1 MKAAL
6 GRPGDAARFRL
17 RCVPSALLAAVSII
31 VCTCSPASSPAE
43 SQSAGSFVDRIACR
57 SFPSIFQAWTRESDP
72 DLLSQEEKLAR
83 HDLIWEGL
91 TDGASDVLGIKWTGY
106 FAGLATTFQSGS
118 LTRASIRRAELLREN
133 PNVILILE
141 LRVYDA
147 PSNYLPVDSGWWKRD
162 GKGERI
168 VSYRNAGN
176 TYYLLDWQN
185 SDFRATLAAQT
196 HAVSASGTYD
206 GVMLDSYEHY
216 AHETGITQ
224 LVRRVLGANP
234 LILVNYRNPNG
245 GKHNIV
251 PVESDLAPLINGQFL
266 ENLDASQP
274 DARLTLT
281 ADERDLRM
289 PRIEALEMQTNDIN
303 NLKFV
308 RMATTLL
315 LTHSN
320 GYVLI
325 AIRNGNPILSDH
337 VHRWYEFWDRKVGG
351 PVGDMTR
358 RADGAIQRE
367 YSNGSVVYNPETNGH
382 SVTITFSS
390 TRTSAATGRSG
401 MSFAVDPDDGDM
413 FLDSASSTGRSRS
426 MNGISNHRC
435 TRRVAT

>member
-1 MKAAL
+1 MKAAQ

-57 SFPSIFQAWTRESDP
+57 SFPSIFQAWRRESDP
-72 DLLSQEEKLAR
+72 DLLSQEEKLKR

-118 LTRASIRRAELLREN
+118 LTRVSIRRAELLREN
-133 PNVILILE
+133 PNVILLLE
-141 LRVYDA
+141 LRVYDT

-216 AHETGITQ
+216 AHETGI
-224 LVRRVLGANP
+224 
-234 LILVNYRNPNG
+234 
-245 GKHNIV
+245 
-251 PVESDLAPLINGQFL
+251 
-266 ENLDASQP
+266 
-274 DARLTLT
+274 
-281 ADERDLRM
+281 
-289 PRIEALEMQTNDIN
+289 
-303 NLKFV
+303 
-308 RMATTLL
+308 
-315 LTHSN
+315 
-320 GYVLI
+320 I

-413 FLDSASSTGRSRS
+413 FLDSASSTGRIRS
-426 MNGISNHRC
+426 VNDIGNHCC